1 MPQSKLDLS
10 FSQMCQTITVMTRE
24 ADGTGAALTAPSI
37 DVSTSVTIAEAF
49 KALALPDAKAR
60 KKTEQGKYC
69 AA

>member
-10 FSQMCQTITVMTRE
+10 FSQMFQTITVMTRE

-49 KALALPDAKAR
+49 KALALPDA
-60 KKTEQGKYC
+60 
-69 AA
+69 

>member
-10 FSQMCQTITVMTRE
+10 FSQMFQTITVMTRE

-49 KALALPDAKAR
+49 KALALPDAQAI
-60 KKTEQGKYC
+60 KKTQQG
-69 AA
+69 

>member
-10 FSQMCQTITVMTRE
+10 FSHAFQTITVMTRE

-49 KALALPDAKAR
+49 KALALPDA
-60 KKTEQGKYC
+60 
-69 AA
+69 

>member
-10 FSQMCQTITVMTRE
+10 FSQMFQTKTVMTRE

>member
-10 FSQMCQTITVMTRE
+10 FSHAFQTITVMTRE
-24 ADGTGAALTAPSI
+24 ADGTGDAPTAPSV